1 MSTANVL
8 TISVTE
14 AGRAVAERLPFE
26 HHHGDLAATV
36 RERWDGVDAF
46 VLVVA
51 TGIATRVVG
60 PLLADKATDPAV
72 VVVDDAGRFAI
83 ALSGGHAGGA
93 NALATDVA
101 SLLAAEPVVTT
112 ATDARGAVALD
123 TLPGFTTRGDVA
135 AVTRAWLDGDAP
147 TIVNDRDWPLPDQL
161 LVALSVSDTDKA
173 TKNEVL
179 VTDLALDDTPGL
191 VVLHPPSLVV
201 GVGASTDSPGDAA
214 IALLDAA
221 LAEHG
226 LARESLACVATIDR
240 RADDP
245 VVTELKLP
253 VRSFT
258 AGVLATVDVPN
269 PSAVVQAEVG
279 TPSVAEAAAL
289 LAAGP
294 GAELVVTKQVGTTAT
309 LAIAR
314 RRQPEGSVA
323 VVGLGPGAAAHRTPA
338 ATTAVR
344 HADAVVGFSGYVDQC
359 AELLSPAQTVV
370 RSPIGEE
377 VDRCRDALQ
386 RAAAGAR
393 VALVCSGDS
402 GVYAMATLV
411 LELAP
416 EYGQPPVEVV
426 PGVTAATSAAA
437 LLGAPLA
444 HDHASISLSDL
455 LTPWEVIERRLVA
468 VAESDMAVALYN
480 PRSQRRTWQLEK
492 AQEILLGHRPPTTPV
507 GICTDVGRPDE
518 HVRRT
523 TLADLRAEDVGMLSI
538 VVIGSSTST
547 VIDDRIVT
555 PRGYQP

>member
-1 MSTANVL
+1 VNVL

-14 AGRAVAERLPFE
+14 AGRTLAQRLPFE
-26 HHHGDLAATV
+26 HRHGDLAATV
-36 RERWDGVDAF
+36 RERWTDVDAF
-46 VLVVA
+46 VLIAA
-51 TGIATRVVG
+51 TGIATRVIG
-60 PLLADKATDPAV
+60 PLLADKHTDPAV
-72 VVVDDAGRFAI
+72 VCVNDAGRFAI

-101 SLLAAEPVVTT
+101 SLLDAEPVITT
-112 ATDARGAVALD
+112 ATDGNAAVALD
-123 TLPGFTTRGDVA
+123 TLPGFTARGDVA
-135 AVTRAWLDGDAP
+135 GVTRAWLDGDTP
-147 TIVNDRDWPLPDQL
+147 TVVNERDWPLPDSFRG
-161 LVALSVSDTDKA
+161 VSGTESVHHTPR
-173 TKNEVL
+173 NHEVV
-179 VTDLALDDTPGL
+179 VTDQAVADAPGR

-201 GVGASTDSPGDAA
+201 GVGASTDAPADAA
-214 IALLDAA
+214 AALLDAA
-221 LAEHG
+221 LSEHG
-226 LARESLACVATIDR
+226 LAREAIACVATIDR
-240 RADDP
+240 RAPDP
-245 VVTELKLP
+245 VVTALKLP
-253 VRSFT
+253 IKAF
-258 AGVLATVDVPN
+258 AAEVLATVEVPN
-269 PSAVVQAEVG
+269 PSEVVQAEVG

-294 GAELVVTKQVGTTAT
+294 GAELVVAKQRGATAT

-314 RRQPEGSVA
+314 RRPQGSVA

-338 ATTAVR
+338 ATAAVR

-377 VDRCRDALQ
+377 VDRCRDALE

-402 GVYAMATLV
+402 GIYAMATLV

-416 EYGQPPVEVV
+416 EYGSPAVDIV

-455 LTPWEVIERRLVA
+455 LTPWEAIERRLQA

-480 PRSQRRTWQLEK
+480 PRSMKRTWQLDR
-492 AQEILLGHRPPTTPV
+492 AREILLAHRPPTTPV
-507 GICTDVGRPDE
+507 GVCTDVGRPDE

-523 TLADLRAEDVGMLSI
+523 TLAELRAEDVGMLSI
-538 VVIGSSTST
+538 VVIGSSTTT

>member
-1 MSTANVL
+1 LNVL

-14 AGRAVAERLPFE
+14 AGRTLAQRLPFE
-26 HHHGDLAATV
+26 HRHGDLAATV
-36 RERWDGVDAF
+36 RERWSDVDAF
-46 VLVVA
+46 VLIAA
-51 TGIATRVVG
+51 TGIATRVIG
-60 PLLADKATDPAV
+60 PLLADKHTDPAV
-72 VVVDDAGRFAI
+72 VCVDDAGRFAI

-93 NALATDVA
+93 NALAADVA
-101 SLLAAEPVVTT
+101 SLLGAEPVITT
-112 ATDARGAVALD
+112 ATDSNNAVALD
-123 TLPGFTTRGDVA
+123 TLPGFTARGDIA
-135 AVTRAWLDGDAP
+135 GVTRAWLDGDPP
-147 TIVNDRDWPLPDQL
+147 TVVNALEWPLPEPFR
-161 LVALSVSDTDKA
+161 VALATLSDANA
-173 TKNEVL
+173 TRNEVV
-179 VTDLALDDTPGL
+179 VTDLAVEDAPGR

-201 GVGASTDSPGDAA
+201 GVGASTDAPADAA
-214 IALLDAA
+214 AALLDAA

-226 LARESLACVATIDR
+226 LARESIACVATIDR
-240 RADDP
+240 RAPDP
-245 VVTELKLP
+245 VVTALKLP
-253 VRSFT
+253 IKAFT
-258 AGVLATVDVPN
+258 ADALATVEVPN
-269 PSAVVQAEVG
+269 PSEVVQAEVG

-294 GAELVVTKQVGTTAT
+294 DAELVVTKQRGATAT

-314 RRQPEGSVA
+314 RRRPQGSVA

-377 VDRCRDALQ
+377 VDRCRDALE

-402 GVYAMATLV
+402 GIYAMATLV

-416 EYGQPPVEVV
+416 EYGSPAVDIV

-455 LTPWEVIERRLVA
+455 LTPWEAIERRLQA

-480 PRSQRRTWQLEK
+480 PRSMKRTWQLDR
-492 AQEILLGHRPPTTPV
+492 AREILLAHRPPTTPV
-507 GICTDVGRPDE
+507 GVCTDVGRPDE

-523 TLADLRAEDVGMLSI
+523 TLAELRAEDVGMLSI
-538 VVIGSSTST
+538 VVIGSSTTT